1 MEGVFIEYAFDML
14 ECEGDP
20 NLELGRTDMGHLQ
33 SVAPD
38 APVVPWGTDGDAAT
52 SIDAS
57 VAPDAAV
64 APWDAATPV
73 DAAVTPWG
81 TDGDA
86 VTSIDAS
93 VAPDTPV
100 APWDETVAPDAPVAP
115 WGTDGD
121 SVTAVEPIGIPRA
134 APEDAAMHVPN
145 KRPRRAAAI
154 LADKR
159 VHEVLKWEKCKES
172 SSMFKNAAMQINEEF
187 DRAGRGGRQRAA
199 PAVVADDSSPVE
211 SSVVSREPTPVPV
224 IEIASDDEGVAD
236 VDCPDVDTNNDNED
250 DFENDEDES
259 GSLASFVVSDSHMS
273 QAGDISDAESVDD
286 DSGSGSASDSD
297 SCSDF
302 SCTETDSDDGTT
314 EQRRWGDNDENQA
327 QS

>member
-38 APVVPWGTDGDAAT
+38 APV
-52 SIDAS
+52 
-57 VAPDAAV
+57 

-73 DAAVTPWG
+73 DA
-81 TDGDA
+81 
-86 VTSIDAS
+86 
-93 VAPDTPV
+93 PV
-100 APWDETVAPDAPVAP
+100 APWDATVAPDAPVALWGADGDATVAPWDMNGDAATPVDATFTP
-115 WGTDGD
+115 WGDATFTPSDED
-121 SVTAVEPIGIPRA
+121 AVTAVDPIGIPRA

-199 PAVVADDSSPVE
+199 PVVVADEASPVD
-211 SSVVSREPTPVPV
+211 SPVVSREPIAVPV